1 MDFHQ
6 VFKKKYLGKVGLVV
20 MVQEKSV
27 RLLHEEAGGKMVWWA
42 YAAVKMEQEAGDERE
57 SDGEVQTAFQEKY
70 NEEEGGEN

>member
-1 MDFHQ
+1 
-6 VFKKKYLGKVGLVV
+6 
-20 MVQEKSV
+20 V

-70 NEEEGGEN
+70 NEEEGGEI